1 MHKGKSRE
9 RERERECKQ
18 ESYQHGSCAVLLVL
32 QRIKPGLFHRGGR
45 IARGSLPVSFKLSL
59 ISMRSLSGL
68 WFLVSMRGER
78 ASVVFRILIRM
89 RQSGSGFRSLIS
101 MRGES
106 GCGLT
111 NAQGQVLF
119 GGSLRVC
126 SAGPTAH
133 TSHNTKSPLCAPTP
147 WLVMLHTC
155 YLTHHNGALLWKASP
170 LVRTETVHF
179 CGSCRGSSGVSATS
193 FTTEQ
198 VFKADAAN
206 VITPFLTASA
216 LQTMLCNTSRAS
228 MGLLRHKAV
237 HPFFLYFK
245 LQPKLFL

>member
-1 MHKGKSRE
+1 MV
-9 RERERECKQ
+9 
-18 ESYQHGSCAVLLVL
+18 ESHEVHSQSVLNYPSLAWEAWVGFGS
-32 QRIKPGLFHRGGR
+32 
-45 IARGSLPVSFKLSL
+45 SLAWEV
-59 ISMRSLSGL
+59 
-68 WFLVSMRGER
+68 R

-198 VFKADAAN
+198 GFKADAAN

-228 MGLLRHKAV
+228 MGLLRHE
-237 HPFFLYFK
+237 LCI
-245 LQPKLFL
+245 LFSSISSCNPNCFSNKVSVPAICGWCTRKKWLVFV